1 MRLNTVLIDRI
12 RRKNRWTKKELAG
25 KLDMTRQNLH
35 LIYKNGNTS
44 LKKLQRIADV
54 LGVSEDSL
62 LLKES
67 NDAGNT
73 Q

>member
-1 MRLNTVLIDRI
+1 
-12 RRKNRWTKKELAG
+12 
-25 KLDMTRQNLH
+25 MTRQNLH

-62 LLKES
+62 LLEES